1 MNAGPY
7 SDENFQKYIEE
18 EFIPLKSQC
27 FWDKRTELMKQSDI
41 VWTPTLLIHDSN
53 GKEHYRLVGY
63 IPTYDLFAH
72 LKFGKGKIFLNHYS
86 YAETISHFKAVI
98 EQHPDAGVTPEA
110 IFFLGVSEYKK
121 THDARALRRIY
132 DTLTSRYPQSEWA
145 RRSKPYSQIPLEE
158 PALSAA
164 K

>member
-7 SDENFQKYIEE
+7 SDEKLQTYIEE
-18 EFIPLKSQC
+18 EFILLKSPC
-27 FWDKRTELMKQSDI
+27 FWDKRTGLMKQFDI
-41 VWTPTLLIHDSN
+41 VWTPTLLIHDSD

-63 IPTYDLFAH
+63 IPTHDLLAH
-72 LKFGKGKIFLNHYS
+72 LKFGKGEKFLNHYC

-110 IFFLGVSEYKK
+110 IFFLGVSEYGE
-121 THDARALRRIY
+121 THGARALRRIY
-132 DTLTSRYPQSEWA
+132 DTLTSRYPQSKWA

-158 PALSAA
+158 PILSTAR
-164 K
+164 